1 MFIIRQYMTKSNEV
15 AYVSLTDKLEN
26 FSKIFK
32 FYVKCCRIGLLWK
45 RGMIEYMQSFI
56 LK

>member
-1 MFIIRQYMTKSNEV
+1 MYIIRQYMTKSNEV
-15 AYVSLTDKLEN
+15 AYVSLSGKLEI
-26 FSKIFK
+26 FSKFFK
-32 FYVKCCRIGLLWK
+32 IYVKCCWIGLLWK